1 MLLLYLWAVWRR
13 KSPNLDRRIVEEK
26 ITSKCLWRREKG
38 TRTKRQDWEN
48 HTSYPG
54 QENNFGGGR
63 LRLVKTASRDLG
75 VIS

>member
-1 MLLLYLWAVWRR
+1 M
-13 KSPNLDRRIVEEK
+13 EEK